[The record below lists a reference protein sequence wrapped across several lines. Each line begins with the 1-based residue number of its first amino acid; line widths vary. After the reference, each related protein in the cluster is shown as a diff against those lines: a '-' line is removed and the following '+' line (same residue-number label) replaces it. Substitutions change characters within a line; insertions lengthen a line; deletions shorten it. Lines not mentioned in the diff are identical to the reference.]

1 MNTQKLLSLT
11 RQAIDKYN
19 MIDEGDSVAVGISGG
34 KDSLTLLYLLA
45 KLRDFYPKHFTLK
58 AITINLGY
66 EDVDFS
72 AVRKLCQELSVEYRI
87 LDTQIY
93 EILKQ
98 KDTGKPF
105 CSLCARLRRGA
116 IKQVMEDMGCNKL
129 AYAHHKDDV
138 IETAVMS
145 LLNEGQF
152 YCFPPVTNQD
162 SFSVIRPLIYVPEY
176 MIKSYSASMDFPIVF
191 NPCPYDHNSQ
201 RSVVKSMIEYL
212 ARKNRT
218 YKSNIFHAVTK
229 IWDTSGG

>member
-152 YCFPPVTNQD
+152 YCFG
-162 SFSVIRPLIYVPEY
+162 S
-176 MIKSYSASMDFPIVF
+176 IVGKML
-191 NPCPYDHNSQ
+191 S
-201 RSVVKSMIEYL
+201 
-212 ARKNRT
+212 
-218 YKSNIFHAVTK
+218 
-229 IWDTSGG
+229 